1 MRAVRQGAGHDTL
14 QSADNGPG
22 GSAGRPGDDGCGRP
36 TRLGGPHPCSGVGYR
51 VDLTESGGLNEDLR
65 IFFPAYLHDGR
76 TDGGAG
82 YWSCALAQGARND
95 AVTMLQFSIN
105 RCYYPHVVDTLAE
118 DGDFGSKTKAALV
131 KVQRQHGIEA
141 NGQYGRQPWS
151 LASETGYQ
159 SCARLEHFGWP
170 GVSG

>member
-1 MRAVRQGAGHDTL
+1 MTRFRALTTVLAGVLGVLATMAVVAPPV
-14 QSADNGPG
+14 SA
-22 GSAGRPGDDGCGRP
+22 AA
-36 TRLGGPHPCSGVGYR
+36 HPCSGVGYR
-51 VDLTESGGLNEDLR
+51 VDLTESGGPNEDLR

-105 RCYYPHVVDTLAE
+105 RCYYPHVVDTLLAE

-141 NGQYGRQPWS
+141 NGQYGPQTARTMYHHYWNYPDDHP
-151 LASETGYQ
+151 G
-159 SCARLEHFGWP
+159 CAALWMFGWP
-170 GVSG
+170 GNSL